1 MEAVRKAL
9 MHVEGT
15 YGIAVISKLSPGQ
28 IIAARKGSPLIIG
41 VGKNERLVSSDV
53 LGFAGRAQNVIY
65 LEDGQVASVTPDSCD
80 IITIG
85 KKPI

>member
-41 VGKNERLVSSDV
+41 VGKNERLV
-53 LGFAGRAQNVIY
+53 LWKKQNINIIVIMIR
-65 LEDGQVASVTPDSCD
+65 G
-80 IITIG
+80 
-85 KKPI
+85 